1 MAGISRSVTITIAY
15 LMKQYHMSMQSAYD
29 LVKDRRPSIS
39 PNLNFMGQLLE
50 YERKL
55 DLGSDKHS
63 PELLAMDPLSQVL
76 KESMKPEYLGSGAA
90 TAGQRMGNT
99 SAPIANNSGRGF
111 EDSPLSRTS
120 SQSSTSSSSSAGLL
134 NRSVSGVYGGVA
146 HSMTPESLNQS
157 GNFTGSGLSASFSGS
172 QSPFVLKR
180 PSRQKRAQ
188 SEADVFQRERE
199 RAKQMSKP
207 SSSSKL
213 PGT

>member
-63 PELLAMDPLSQVL
+63 PELLALDPLAQVL
-76 KESMKPEYLGSGAA
+76 MESMKPQYMGSGHR
-90 TAGQRMGNT
+90 TGNT
-99 SAPIANNSGRGF
+99 SAPVVNDNSGRGL
-111 EDSPLSRTS
+111 EDSALSHTS
-120 SQSSTSSSSSAGLL
+120 SQSSTSSTSSAGLL
-134 NRSVSGVYGGVA
+134 NRSMSSMYGGVA
-146 HSMTPESLNQS
+146 HSMTSEDLNKS

-180 PSRQKRAQ
+180 PNRQKRAQ
-188 SEADVFQRERE
+188 SEADVFQKEKD
-199 RAKQMSKP
+199 RAKQASKQN
-207 SSSSKL
+207 SSPKL
-213 PGT
+213 PET